1 MLVTSSRYRYA
12 LQWNLISGKFI
23 PRSNL
28 ESSANQ
34 ASPSPLHSD
43 PKNFPRTPPC
53 YQSLSRRKATIPSS
67 HTSPAPSP
75 QPLTFS
81 QDASAGNLTP
91 SSPQRERGRLKTTHL
106 LRLAILFPEET
117 RALERK
123 YQVSHARTERTL
135 SPLYVGKE
143 ISQDAWQVATH
154 PASSAGGEVRGALLQ
169 EGAGLVP
176 KKPPWDSD
184 VWGTV
189 AAAGNIDELLSSV

>member
-1 MLVTSSRYRYA
+1 MCTQTTGTYCNRTSSQVSGSLESLLHKPAVTRPVPGLLEERMNFLFTSPTITEIIYGKGAGKIPRLSLTSWELLKLIFIQKGVNSFVGWGVDFLNKEMLVTSSRYRYA

-75 QPLTFS
+75 QPLTS
-81 QDASAGNLTP
+81 DILASPSPRTP
-91 SSPQRERGRLKTTHL
+91 V
-106 LRLAILFPEET
+106 PE
-117 RALERK
+117 
-123 YQVSHARTERTL
+123 
-135 SPLYVGKE
+135 
-143 ISQDAWQVATH
+143 I
-154 PASSAGGEVRGALLQ
+154 
-169 EGAGLVP
+169 
-176 KKPPWDSD
+176 
-184 VWGTV
+184 
-189 AAAGNIDELLSSV
+189 